1 MVKEIY
7 SNLNK
12 VGIKKIDTN
21 KVNLIIDNLKT
32 ISKKDSILIDCWDTS
47 ELDTIRK
54 SKVVMGLAINAD
66 KSIINK
72 AIEEVCKKMK
82 IFKNKKNRVVFYYL
96 LSYLLEKEEKIT
108 VI

>member
-1 MVKEIY
+1 
-7 SNLNK
+7 
-12 VGIKKIDTN
+12 
-21 KVNLIIDNLKT
+21 
-32 ISKKDSILIDCWDTS
+32 
-47 ELDTIRK
+47 
-54 SKVVMGLAINAD
+54 MGLAINAD